1 MFFKKFNVDYRRLP
15 RYIVIIAALA
25 ALAVFNFFYLQ
36 EYISSNSEVI
46 NNYSLRDEDM
56 NKTREA
62 AVAGLFYPADVYQ
75 LSSELDGYLKHAGP
89 SLSRRP
95 HILIV
100 PHAGYMYSAK
110 VAAQAY
116 QKLQPFGREIRK
128 VILLGPSHRVTL
140 NGAAL
145 SSADSFRTPLGKVPV
160 DREITAV
167 LAQDKSFTYND
178 LAHKNEHSLEVQ
190 LPFLQKTLQD
200 FSIVPVVYG
209 TVSPEALAST
219 LRPLLDRNDTLL
231 VISADL
237 SHYLDYETARKVDE
251 HTAALVAESKPLDPH
266 LSCGAAGI
274 NTALLLARELG
285 LQPQML
291 DMASSGDVGGDM
303 QSVVGYAAWVFN
315 RGAEPQKQLTP
326 LEREVENL
334 DNFGRHNRQALLD
347 IARKGLEEAVLH
359 GKKYAPSRQDYAD
372 VLFDKGAAFVTLTK
386 KGELR
391 GCIGSLIAGRAIAL
405 DIAANA
411 YAAALEDVRF
421 PAVKAEELPDLSF
434 SISLLTDYE
443 RLHFKNEEDV
453 LKQIVSGK
461 DGLVIRD
468 GDRQGVLLPS
478 VWEQIPDKRE
488 FLNNL
493 KIKAG
498 LSPVYWSDKVKI
510 YRFRVVE
517 IKADEN

>member
-1 MFFKKFNVDYRRLP
+1 M
-15 RYIVIIAALA
+15 
-25 ALAVFNFFYLQ
+25 
-36 EYISSNSEVI
+36 
-46 NNYSLRDEDM
+46 
-56 NKTREA
+56 
-62 AVAGLFYPADVYQ
+62 
-75 LSSELDGYLKHAGP
+75 
-89 SLSRRP
+89 
-95 HILIV
+95 
-100 PHAGYMYSAK
+100 
-110 VAAQAY
+110 
-116 QKLQPFGREIRK
+116 
-128 VILLGPSHRVTL
+128 
-140 NGAAL
+140 
-145 SSADSFRTPLGKVPV
+145 
-160 DREITAV
+160 
-167 LAQDKSFTYND
+167 
-178 LAHKNEHSLEVQ
+178 
-190 LPFLQKTLQD
+190 
-200 FSIVPVVYG
+200 
-209 TVSPEALAST
+209 
-219 LRPLLDRNDTLL
+219 
-231 VISADL
+231 
-237 SHYLDYETARKVDE
+237 
-251 HTAALVAESKPLDPH
+251 
-266 LSCGAAGI
+266 
-274 NTALLLARELG
+274 
-285 LQPQML
+285 
-291 DMASSGDVGGDM
+291 
-303 QSVVGYAAWVFN
+303 
-315 RGAEPQKQLTP
+315 
-326 LEREVENL
+326 
-334 DNFGRHNRQALLD
+334 
-347 IARKGLEEAVLH
+347 H